1 MKKMDEIKKIE
12 YQDEIKANRFS
23 ILFLAVTFVICL
35 LVWIANEI
43 GIFVVNLTYMRVGMA
58 ISFVCIMIPMAV
70 FFYTKGVRRWFKFLL
85 IIFLSLTSISIETFL
100 TFHGVMLCVFPILLA
115 AQYPDTR
122 VFRLAFW
129 FNLLGILV
137 SVILGYYIGCW
148 DGNMI
153 YATTYG
159 ITLQNDSLSARAA
172 VMNGT
177 YMIQLLLYFAMP
189 RMVIYSTIALSVTY
203 ILKTAKLQYVR
214 QSLIRM
220 EAENDSLTKLE
231 NRTKYNSRVSGEYRK
246 LESIF
251 VVFLDVNNLKKMN
264 DTCGHEAGDVVLK
277 RTAEEM
283 QRLVC
288 DTIHGYRLGGDEF
301 VFVFCDYKEEEA
313 QRLLKDWEHT
323 LMPLNGKEYPVQ
335 CSLAIGS
342 AYASRPFDMEAV
354 LKQADDNMYRT
365 KLAMKAQRVD

>member
-1 MKKMDEIKKIE
+1 MDEIKKIE

-70 FFYTKGVRRWFKFLL
+70 FFYTKGARRWFKFLL

-122 VFRLAFW
+122 VFRLDFW

-172 VMNGT
+172 VMNGN
-177 YMIQLLLYFAMP
+177 YMIQLLLYFAIP

-283 QRLVC
+283 HRLVC

>member
-70 FFYTKGVRRWFKFLL
+70 FFYTKGARRWFKFLL

-122 VFRLAFW
+122 VFRLDFW

-172 VMNGT
+172 VMNGN
-177 YMIQLLLYFAMP
+177 YMIQLLLYFAIP

-283 QRLVC
+283 HRLVC